1 MAFKDRRDGG
11 KKLAE
16 RLGKYK
22 GDDPLILAL
31 PRGGIETGYEVAR
44 ELDAELDVIVVR
56 KLGAPSNPEF
66 GFGAIGAGD
75 TRVINEQTVKRL
87 GLSEDEIERVAE
99 KERKEL
105 NRRLEK
111 YRGNRELPGIEGR
124 TVIIVD
130 DGMATGGT
138 AMAAVQTTRAQNPEK
153 LILAVPVSPPDS
165 ADKLRDEVD
174 DLICLETPSAFMAVG
189 QWYSRFGQTSDDRV
203 IELLRKAHEGRE

>member
-1 MAFKDRRDGG
+1 MAFKDRREAG
-11 KKLAE
+11 KQLAKE
-16 RLGKYK
+16 LEDYRE
-22 GDDPLILAL
+22 DNPLILAL
-31 PRGGIETGYEVAR
+31 PRGGVETGYEVA
-44 ELDAELDVIVVR
+44 EALDAELDVVVVR

-66 GFGAIGAGD
+66 GFGAIGAGN
-75 TRVINEQTVKRL
+75 TRVVNEQTVKRL
-87 GLSEDEIERVAE
+87 GLSEEEIERVAE

-111 YRGNRELPGIEGR
+111 YRGNRELPDIEER

-138 AMAAVQTTRAQNPEK
+138 AMAAVQTTRAQNPAK

-174 DLICLETPSAFMAVG
+174 ELICLKTPSAFMAVG
-189 QWYSRFGQTSDDRV
+189 QWYSRFGQTTDDQV
-203 IELLRKAHEGRE
+203 IELLHKAREERE